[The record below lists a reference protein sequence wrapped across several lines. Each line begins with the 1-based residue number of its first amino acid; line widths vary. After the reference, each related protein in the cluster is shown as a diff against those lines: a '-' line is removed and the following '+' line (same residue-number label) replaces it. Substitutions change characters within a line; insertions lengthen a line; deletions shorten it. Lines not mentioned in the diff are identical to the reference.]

1 LSSRSMHERGT
12 ATGRRCGSART
23 GRNYTPSLGGA
34 GPVPGDVPP
43 AKHTTLPRINVTDCV
58 NDVQSALQR
67 A

>member
-1 LSSRSMHERGT
+1 MLGNRKRPAMRGN
-12 ATGRRCGSART
+12 ART
-23 GRNYTPSLGGA
+23 GRNYPFPGGA